1 MRKLTKISAV
11 ALAAMM
17 AFASC
22 KKDDKDKGPQ
32 APTYA
37 TQEEGKGMLQTA
49 AIDYAQTMAG
59 LTDGDFFTASM
70 NLANLMMMNEEME
83 PVSVEEELLSGSFL
97 KSNVLGLPLGTYT
110 WGDEGFAYVEG
121 TESIKVLFP
130 YSEESTGN
138 DCELTLSYDAS
149 ANEKPEETLPLP
161 VFLKNVNST
170 MKVKGAEVFN
180 LKGDITYSKNGEP
193 TLSKGAVTV
202 EGFQYAVEE
211 TKNDGA
217 IGFKS
222 SWKKGSQI
230 LSATEISMK
239 GKFNYDELMAIIAET
254 QENAEGVSSE
264 ELIMALISKD
274 LLNNATFAYQMMDVK
289 SSVEIDLTSLLQ
301 GFSEIL
307 SQLASEEEIPEEM
320 FKDLNEQVIAIV
332 NNNMKAK
339 VLNTKTNNVIANI
352 FVDLDKGAILTFGEG
367 VSPVA
372 AEVYFKNGFEELLS
386 TVEDIVTSIQGK
398 IEGDEK

>member
-1 MRKLTKISAV
+1 M
-11 ALAAMM
+11 
-17 AFASC
+17 FASC

-37 TQEEGKGMLQTA
+37 TKEEGKGMLQTA
-49 AIDYAQTMAG
+49 AIDYTQTMAE
-59 LTDGDFFTASM
+59 LSAGDFFTASM
-70 NLANLMMMNEEME
+70 QLARLMSMDEESSE
-83 PVSVEEELLSGSFL
+83 PEMRIEDELL
-97 KSNVLGLPLGTYT
+97 KSDVLGLGEGIYT
-110 WGDEGFAYVEG
+110 WNGEEFTI
-121 TESIKVLFP
+121 TEHAEPEPVVKILFP
-130 YSEESTGN
+130 YSDESAKN
-138 DCELTLSYDAS
+138 DCELVLTYDATE
-149 ANEKPEETLPLP
+149 NEDATIKLP
-161 VFLKNVNST
+161 VLVKGVNST
-170 MKVKGAEVFN
+170 MTVSGKEVFN
-180 LKGDITYSKNGEP
+180 LKGNVTYSKNGEP
-193 TLSKGAVTV
+193 TLSTGTVTIEDFKYV
-202 EGFQYAVEE
+202 LEQ